1 MDLNKNITYRIVK
14 NKYFIVSVLFLLYVL
29 IFSQNNLIERYSGI
43 LHLRKLQQ
51 QKEYYLKIINVNNNK
66 IRELKTDKINL
77 EKFAREEYLM
87 KKTGE
92 DIFVLVKEQ
101 KN

>member
-87 KKTGE
+87 KKPGE